1 MGAPGRGIPS
11 DEVLR
16 TALQRAW
23 EKDDASLYTLERDIG
38 RSPAGL
44 LKFLNGAA
52 PRPATRKKLLD
63 WYVTQPPVEDEPDRV
78 MAELLFSR
86 MLPSLADDDRA
97 RLLRALAT
105 RAGDAY
111 RRRDTAPPRWITE
124 LGEST
129 E

>member
-11 DEVLR
+11 DDVLR
-16 TALQRAW
+16 SALQRAW
-23 EKDDASLYTLERDIG
+23 EQDDASLYTLERDIG

-63 WYVTQPPVEDEPDRV
+63 WYVTQPPVEGEPERV
-78 MAELLFSR
+78 IAELLVSR
-86 MLPSLADDDRA
+86 MLPGLPEEDRT

-111 RRRDTAPPRWITE
+111 RRRNTTPPRWIGQLAETPE
-124 LGEST
+124 
-129 E
+129 

>member
-23 EKDDASLYTLERDIG
+23 ERDDASLYTLKAEIG

-52 PRPATRKKLLD
+52 PRPGTRKKLLD
-63 WYVTQPPVEDEPDRV
+63 WYLRQPPVEDEPGLE
-78 MAELLFSR
+78 M
-86 MLPSLADDDRA
+86 A
-97 RLLRALAT
+97 RLLNARLLPGLSADDHDRLLREYAA
-105 RAGDAY
+105 RVREAY
-111 RRRDTAPPRWITE
+111 RRRNTPAPGWIAQAADAAD
-124 LGEST
+124 
-129 E
+129 

>member
-11 DEVLR
+11 DDVLR

-63 WYVTQPPVEDEPDRV
+63 WYLTQPPVEGEPERV
-78 MAELLFSR
+78 MAELLVSR
-86 MLPSLADDDRA
+86 MLPGLPDDDRA

-111 RRRDTAPPRWITE
+111 RRRDTTPPRWITE

>member
-23 EKDDASLYTLERDIG
+23 ERDETSLYTLERDIG

-63 WYVTQPPVEDEPDRV
+63 WYVTQPPVEDEP
-78 MAELLFSR
+78 ELALARPLF
-86 MLPSLADDDRA
+86 A
-97 RLLRALAT
+97 RLVPGIPDEDCEKLMRALAT
-105 RAGDAY
+105 RAIDLY
-111 RRRDTAPPRWITE
+111 RRRNTTAPRWIGE
-124 LGEST
+124 LAET
-129 E
+129 PE

>member
-11 DEVLR
+11 DDVLR

-23 EKDDASLYTLERDIG
+23 ERDETSLYTLERDIG

-63 WYVTQPPVEDEPDRV
+63 WYITQPPVEDEP
-78 MAELLFSR
+78 ELALAKPLF
-86 MLPSLADDDRA
+86 A
-97 RLLRALAT
+97 RLLPGLPDEECEKLMRAFAA

-111 RRRDTAPPRWITE
+111 RRRNTLAPRWIRE
-124 LGEST
+124 LAEAP

>member
-11 DEVLR
+11 DDVLR
-16 TALQRAW
+16 SALQRAW
-23 EKDDASLYTLERDIG
+23 EQDDASLYTLERDIG

-63 WYVTQPPVEDEPDRV
+63 WYITQPAVEDEPELV
-78 MAELLFSR
+78 IAELLISR
-86 MLPSLADDDRA
+86 MLPGLPEDDRT

-111 RRRDTAPPRWITE
+111 RRRNTAPPRWIGQLAETPE
-124 LGEST
+124 
-129 E
+129 